1 MIKAVLF
8 DIDDTLYDSTKLT
21 TMARRNSIQAMI
33 DAGLPGGE
41 EKLYKKLEEIIER
54 LGPNYHRHYDELLKE
69 LGVKWD
75 PRVIAAGV
83 VAYERTKVGYLRP
96 FPKVVPTLL
105 NLKKKYRLGVISN
118 GLAVKQ
124 WEKLI
129 GLGLHHLFDAVIT
142 SEEVGA
148 EKPDDEIFKAA
159 LRKLNTRASEC
170 AMVGNK
176 LDTDVV
182 GANRAG
188 MLSIRI
194 RRGKSANAKPQSPEA
209 KPDFEIDDVS
219 ELPQILEGGG
229 WKRRK
234 RTQRSTP

>member
-1 MIKAVLF
+1 MIKAVAF

-33 DAGLPGGE
+33 DAGLPGE
-41 EKLYKKLEEIIER
+41 EEELYRKLGKIIER
-54 LGPNYHRHYDELLKE
+54 FGPNHQRHYDELLRE
-69 LGVKWD
+69 LGMNWN
-75 PRVIAAGV
+75 PRIIASGV
-83 VAYERTKVGYLRP
+83 AAYERTKVGYLRP

-105 NLKKKYRLGVISN
+105 ELKKRYRLAVISN
-118 GLAVKQ
+118 GLAIKQ

-148 EKPDDEIFKAA
+148 EKPAGEIFKSA
-159 LRKLNTRASEC
+159 LREMAVKAREC

-176 LDTDVV
+176 LDTDVL

-188 MLSIRI
+188 ILSIRI
-194 RRGKSANAKPQSPEA
+194 RRGKSAAQRPSSPEA
-209 KPDFEIDDVS
+209 KPDFEIDDIS
-219 ELPQILEGGG
+219 ELLNILEGDG
-229 WKRRK
+229 WKRKKKKTR
-234 RTQRSTP
+234 RST